1 MQVSIS
7 DAEAKKRFK
16 KFDTNGDKVLSRSE
30 FKQVR
35 IEHKKLCA
43 FLSDISRSV
52 LQDVPILS
60 KRRNFSTVCK
70 LRAKEAQFYG
80 C

>member
-35 IEHKKLCA
+35 FEHTKLCA
-43 FLSDISRSV
+43 LLSDISCSV

-60 KRRNFSTVCK
+60 
-70 LRAKEAQFYG
+70 
-80 C
+80 